1 VLTFNQTTKHLARS
15 RGACIFCPMLEVGP
29 CDYED
34 ELEPLSLQARFI
46 AAEASNAQIKAE
58 KDTQLDL
65 LAQIEP
71 TAGPPIRETWAA
83 AEERVPV
90 PEQGAIEP

>member
-1 VLTFNQTTKHLARS
+1 
-15 RGACIFCPMLEVGP
+15 MLEVGP

-34 ELEPLSLQARFI
+34 ELEPLSLQVRFI

-71 TAGPPIRETWAA
+71 TAGPPIQETWAA
-83 AEERVPV
+83 AEERAPV